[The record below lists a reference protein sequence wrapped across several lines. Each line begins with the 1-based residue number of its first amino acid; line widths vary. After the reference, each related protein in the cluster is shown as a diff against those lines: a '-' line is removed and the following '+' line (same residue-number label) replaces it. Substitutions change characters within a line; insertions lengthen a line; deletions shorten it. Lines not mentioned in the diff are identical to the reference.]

1 MEHKLL
7 VLCDP
12 EEDYAQH
19 MAEFLRKRKDALWE
33 VVVYTRPEE
42 LKKLNRPIDVLVI
55 AESVYG
61 GFVEDMSIR
70 LIVLLNESGILRE
83 DKVLNIDKYQE
94 AAKVHQILRS
104 HYQAEEQD
112 GLLLAKSEERTQ
124 IIGMYSPVKR
134 CLQTTFALT
143 YGQLLAQK
151 HATLYLSFEYFAGR
165 QEWEEGV
172 KDGLSKLLYF
182 LPQEKNFLAHLKSLT
197 RTVGGL
203 DYITPMENGE
213 NLLYVN
219 AQDWLKLIRAIVDS
233 GEYEYIILDLSENL
247 QGMFELLRLCSR
259 VYTIVKEDAAAQGKI
274 LQYEQLLQL
283 QHCEDVKK
291 RTSKCLLPIFR
302 KLPDTMEQYTKGE
315 LAEYVK
321 ELLYKGGVTGGL

>member
-19 MAEFLRKRKDALWE
+19 MADFLCRRKDALWE
-33 VVVYTRPEE
+33 VVVYTKPEE
-42 LKKLNRPIDVLVI
+42 LEKLEQSIDVLLI

-61 GFVEDMSIR
+61 AFVES
-70 LIVLLNESGILRE
+70 LHAGLVVLLNESGILQG
-83 DKVLNIDKYQE
+83 DTVLNVDKYQE
-94 AAKVHQILRS
+94 AAKVHQAVWT
-104 HYQAEEQD
+104 HYIAEEQ
-112 GLLLAKSEERTQ
+112 ERMPMVKEGGSTK

-143 YGQLLAQK
+143 YGQLLARK
-151 HATLYLSFEYFAGR
+151 HTTLYLSFEYFVGR
-165 QEWEEGV
+165 QEWAEGV
-172 KDGLSKLLYF
+172 EDGLSKLLYF
-182 LPQEKNFLAHLKSLT
+182 LPQEKSFVAHMKSLT
-197 RTVGGL
+197 RNVGGL

-219 AQDWLKLIRAIVDS
+219 GQEWLRLIRAIADS
-233 GEYEYIILDLSENL
+233 GEYEYIILDLSEHL
-247 QGMFELLRLCSR
+247 QGMFELLRLCNK
-259 VYTIVKEDAAAQGKI
+259 VYTIVKEDAIAQGKI

-283 QHCEDVKK
+283 QHYEDVKS
-291 RTSKCLLPIFR
+291 RTAKCCLPIFR
-302 KLPDTMEQYTKGE
+302 KLPDTLEQYTKGE

-321 ELLYKGGVTGGL
+321 GLLYKGGVADGL

>member
-19 MAEFLRKRKDALWE
+19 MAEFLCKKKDALWE
-33 VVVYTRPEE
+33 VLVYTKTEE
-42 LKKLNRPIDVLVI
+42 LEKLNRSVDVLLI

-61 GFVEDMSIR
+61 GFVAK
-70 LIVLLNESGILRE
+70 LPVKLVVLLNESGILRE
-83 DKVLNIDKYQE
+83 DAVLNIDKYQE
-94 AAKVHQILRS
+94 AAKVHQILWS
-104 HYQAEEQD
+104 HYMAEDQE
-112 GLLLAKSEERTQ
+112 GIPMAKEGGSTR

-151 HATLYLSFEYFAGR
+151 HSVLYLSFEYFAGR
-165 QEWEEGV
+165 QEWTEGV
-172 KDGLSKLLYF
+172 EDGLSKLLYY
-182 LPQEKNFLAHLKSLT
+182 LPQERSFLAHLKSLT
-197 RTVGGL
+197 RNVGGL

-213 NLLYVN
+213 NLLYVS
-219 AQDWLKLIRAIVDS
+219 AQEWLRLIQAIADS
-233 GEYEYIILDLSENL
+233 GEYEYIILDLSESL
-247 QGMFELLRLCSR
+247 QGMFELLRLCTR
-259 VYTIVKEDAAAQGKI
+259 IYTIVKEDAVAQGKI

-283 QHCEDVKK
+283 QHYEDVKK
-291 RTSKCLLPIFR
+291 RTAKCVLPTFR
-302 KLPDTMEQYTKGE
+302 KLPGTLEQYTKGE

-321 ELLYKGGVTGGL
+321 ELLYKGGVAGGL

>member
-19 MAEFLRKRKDALWE
+19 MADFLCKKKEALWE
-33 VVVYTRPEE
+33 VLVYTRPEE
-42 LKKLNRPIDVLVI
+42 LEKINKSIDILLI

-61 GFVEDMSIR
+61 AYVENLPIK
-70 LIVLLNESGILRE
+70 LTVLLNESGILKG
-83 DKVLNIDKYQE
+83 DAILNIDKYQE
-94 AAKVHQILRS
+94 AAKVHQAVWT
-104 HYQAEEQD
+104 HYMAEEQE
-112 GLLLAKSEERTQ
+112 GMPIVKEGGRAR

-143 YGQLLAQK
+143 YGQLLARK
-151 HATLYLSFEYFAGR
+151 HPTLYLSFEYFAGR
-165 QEWEEGV
+165 QEWAEGV
-172 KDGLSKLLYF
+172 EDGLSKLLYF
-182 LPQEKNFLAHLKSLT
+182 LPQDKNFVAHMKSLT

-213 NLLYVN
+213 NLLYVST
-219 AQDWLKLIRAIVDS
+219 QEWLRLIQTIADS
-233 GEYEYIILDLSENL
+233 GEYEYIILDLSEHL
-247 QGMFELLRLCSR
+247 QGMFEVLRLCSKI
-259 VYTIVKEDAAAQGKI
+259 YTIVKEDTAAQGKI

-283 QHCEDVKK
+283 QHYEDVKN
-291 RTSKCLLPIFR
+291 RTSKCCLPSFR
-302 KLPDTMEQYTKGE
+302 KLPGTLEQYTKGE

-321 ELLYKGGVTGGL
+321 ALLYEGGAANGL

>member
-19 MAEFLRKRKDALWE
+19 MAEFLCKRKDALWE

-42 LKKLNRPIDVLVI
+42 LEKLERSIDVLLI

-61 GFVEDMSIR
+61 R
-70 LIVLLNESGILRE
+70 LTEGTPAKLVVLLNESGILRGE
-83 DKVLNIDKYQE
+83 AVLNIDKYQE
-94 AAKVHQILRS
+94 AAKVYQILWS
-104 HYQAEEQD
+104 HYMAEEQE
-112 GLLLAKSEERTQ
+112 GIPLAKEGEGTK

-151 HATLYLSFEYFAGR
+151 HTTLYLSFEYFAGR
-165 QEWEEGV
+165 WEWTEGV
-172 KDGLSKLLYF
+172 EDGLSKLLYF
-182 LPQEKNFLAHLKSLT
+182 LPQEKSFVAHLKSLI
-197 RTVGGL
+197 RTIGEL

-213 NLLYVN
+213 NLLYVST
-219 AQDWLKLIRAIVDS
+219 QEWLRLIQAIVDS
-233 GEYEYIILDLSENL
+233 GEYEYIILDLSEHV
-247 QGMFELLRLCSR
+247 QGIFELLRLCNK
-259 VYTIVKEDAAAQGKI
+259 VYTIVKEDAMAQGKI

-283 QHCEDVKK
+283 QHYEEVKK
-291 RTSKCLLPIFR
+291 RTAKCCLPIFR
-302 KLPDTMEQYTKGE
+302 KLPDTLEQYTKGE

-321 ELLYKGGVTGGL
+321 ELLYKGGVTGGV